1 MCHTHIQG
9 TIFEPFGLKMDVDFA
24 HYGPKSG
31 MVFKGT
37 TRAYQRICSF

>member
-1 MCHTHIQG
+1 MYVPHLHIG
-9 TIFEPFGLKMDVDFA
+9 FLSRFGLKMDVDFA
-24 HYGPKSG
+24 HYGLKSG